1 MTCKHNFCHADASM
15 YWNVEYELAATV
27 VLMQPNNYYAM
38 QQRIYRTDRNVG
50 RIVNRVATF
59 RNIANDLLRTL
70 MIKNLIEY
78 F

>member
-1 MTCKHNFCHADASM
+1 M
-15 YWNVEYELAATV
+15 YHV
-27 VLMQPNNYYAM
+27 AM
-38 QQRIYRTDRNVG
+38 HYHPAYDVTRRPQIPKTMPSNCNYRTDSNVG

>member
-1 MTCKHNFCHADASM
+1 MVMARFK
-15 YWNVEYELAATV
+15 V
-27 VLMQPNNYYAM
+27 
-38 QQRIYRTDRNVG
+38 YRTDSNVG